1 MVTVRPSP
9 DWVQMR
15 LLAAGIR
22 PISNVVD
29 ASNYVM
35 VELGK
40 PIHTFDAAAVG
51 WHSLQRPPANL
62 AFDHDKIVASARRR
76 LRRQRAMLRG

>member
-1 MVTVRPSP
+1 M
-9 DWVQMR
+9 
-15 LLAAGIR
+15 R

-40 PIHTFDAAAVG
+40 PIHTFDAAAVREG
-51 WHSLQRPPANL
+51 RI
-62 AFDHDKIVASARRR
+62 IVRRASA
-76 LRRQRAMLRG
+76 G

>member
-1 MVTVRPSP
+1 
-9 DWVQMR
+9 MR
-15 LLAAGIR
+15 LLAAGQR

-40 PIHTFDAAAVG
+40 PIHTFDAACG
-51 WHSLQRPPANL
+51 PAT
-62 AFDHDKIVASARRR
+62 AAIIVRRATPASASRRSTTSC
-76 LRRQRAMLRG
+76 AS